1 MDTDLRKEL
10 DEIHAL
16 ARDNHR
22 MLRAIRRDQWL
33 GFIGRIVVWIIV
45 VALPLYF
52 YQQYIQPFVTKFSP
66 MAGKNASGSFGFPT
80 SAEVQKLINSIK
92 AGPGAP

>member
-1 MDTDLRKEL
+1 MDPELKRQL

-45 VALPLYF
+45 LALPLYF
-52 YQQYIQPFVTKFSP
+52 YQQYLRPLVSKFSTTTGVTTTGP
-66 MAGKNASGSFGFPT
+66 FGMPT
-80 SAEVQKLINSIK
+80 FAELQKLINSYK
-92 AGPGAP
+92 VGH